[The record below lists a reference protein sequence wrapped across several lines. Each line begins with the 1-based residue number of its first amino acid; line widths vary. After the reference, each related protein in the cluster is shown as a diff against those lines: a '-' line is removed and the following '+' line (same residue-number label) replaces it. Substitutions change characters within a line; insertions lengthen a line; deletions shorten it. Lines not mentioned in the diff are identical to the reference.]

1 MGLLRY
7 LSEAQA
13 ELTAMGEEF
22 ACIENAPGIFPPREL
37 VPLGAK
43 FTCLD
48 GPPAAFFLDMDGTTT
63 YTEPLFLHDVE
74 EVVRRSTGWK
84 TKAEWA
90 GIDPE
95 RDYPNIVGY
104 STQRNLEYLYTS
116 VNHAIRPDL
125 FFLEAMKGLIFL
137 AEHEVPD
144 DIHARVAAM
153 TRTFGLEA
161 WRRHASDPARST
173 AEGDALIC
181 EAVQRYPH
189 IGQEMF
195 AQFGLMIFYADYIDI
210 LERVNRGEGA
220 AVSEM
225 IYGDPRV
232 PAINAMPGVALLCA
246 LAKGWLPE
254 SCAAE
259 LARAIRNNR
268 PDMPMADNLSES
280 LAKLCRIFR
289 DNPVPVAL
297 VTSSGSHE
305 TRLVLQAVFLAMRG
319 EVATWEID
327 EAVRSRILAGFE
339 SHRNYFD
346 AIVTCDDVLEGRTKP
361 YRDPYTLA
369 LTRLGLDGR
378 HAPRVIGF
386 EDTEAGIIAQ
396 RGAGVGFPCAVP
408 IEHTLGQD
416 FSGASYKLQWGVLE
430 AIVRHGLFIRC

>member
-1 MGLLRY
+1 MSLLQY
-7 LSEAQA
+7 LNEAQA

-43 FTCLD
+43 FSHLD
-48 GPPAAFFLDMDGTTT
+48 GPPAAIFLDMDGTTT

-84 TKAEWA
+84 TKSDWA

-116 VNHAIRPDL
+116 VSYAIRPDL
-125 FFLEAMKGLIFL
+125 FFDETMKALIFL
-137 AEHEVPD
+137 AERDVPE
-144 DIHARVAAM
+144 DIRTRVDTM
-153 TRTFGLEA
+153 TRTFGMAA
-161 WRRHASDPARST
+161 WPRHAGDPARRT
-173 AEGDALIC
+173 AEGDALIR
-181 EAVQRYPH
+181 EAIQRYPSV
-189 IGQEMF
+189 GQEMF

-225 IYGDPRV
+225 IYGDPDV

-254 SCAAE
+254 SCAVD
-259 LARAIRNNR
+259 LARTVSEAH
-268 PDMPMADNLSES
+268 PDITGLENLAET
-280 LAKLCRIFR
+280 LARLCRIFR

-305 TRLVLQAVFLAMRG
+305 TRLVLQAVFLTLRA
-319 EVATWEID
+319 EVVTWGID
-327 EAVRSRILAGFE
+327 DAARSRILAGFE
-339 SHRNYFD
+339 SHQNYFD

-361 YRDPYTLA
+361 YRDPYSLA
-369 LTRLGLDGR
+369 LAHLGLDGR

-396 RGAGVGFPCAVP
+396 RGAGVGIPCAVP
-408 IEHTLGQD
+408 IEYTVRQD
-416 FSGASYKLQWGVLE
+416 FSGAAYVLKGGVLE
-430 AIVRHGLFIRC
+430 AIVRHGLFIA